1 MFPQQNQGQQVTGT
15 EGVDTNV
22 ALRQY
27 IAQEVAN
34 AQHQAQQPITIQD
47 PLTNQNVTF
56 QSAEQ
61 VRAYIDDLLKNA
73 SAVFEEK
80 DRALQEARAAQTR
93 FQQQPTPQTQAQP
106 AAPAF
111 NVNEYHDLLLKDP
124 LKAPLNA
131 QDYLDEARGT
141 KKQLAEAYASS
152 QQLQAAYQ
160 NMYRQQ
166 LTDQFRQRVPYVDL
180 NDQRVVQA
188 LEAARSA
195 MGAQPTVDAYEAAYG
210 LALRRGWLQPPP
222 QRQAQN
228 VIPFQQQQQQSQEGI
243 PFVPSGGQP
252 LQPSE
257 QAQLQAFAELSPE
270 ARERWMQS
278 EGFKALFGRTG

>member
-15 EGVDTNV
+15 EGVDTNA

-80 DRALQEARAAQTR
+80 DRALQEARAAQAR
-93 FQQQPTPQTQAQP
+93 FQQQPQAQQAAPQAQP
-106 AAPAF
+106 AF
-111 NVNEYHDLLLKDP
+111 DVNQYHDLLLKDP
-124 LKAPLNA
+124 LRA

-141 KKQLAEAYASS
+141 KRQLAEAYASS

-166 LTDQFRQRVPYVDL
+166 LTDQFRQRVPDVDL

-228 VIPFQQQQQQSQEGI
+228 VIPFQQQQQSQEGI